1 MRDMQGECKIRQSK
15 IMANELDGNGSITLQ
30 SLLDGVGYE
39 KPNVVLSVV
48 LK

>member
-1 MRDMQGECKIRQSK
+1 
-15 IMANELDGNGSITLQ
+15 MANEFDGNGSITLQ

-48 LK
+48 LKAGKIKEKDLLARF